1 MKQRLKN
8 NSAEKDRNFDVIC
21 KTKVERELGHRKEC
35 TAKTFIDAFLGS
47 HSIEILTAGHVPT
60 ESCLNCKLLSPLRMN
75 PNNKETKNGQE
86 IHELPTINVHG
97 SNSLQQPSAETTLI
111 PPEVF
116 PAIIFD
122 GPEFLDAEF
131 FAILSKAEE
140 ILKCIVE
147 ALQSN
152 KQNKIRDMGPYFANY
167 HDMLHR
173 SNGKLFPDNR
183 MAMLPQLRVP
193 LMMRLHKM
201 RLHS

>member
-1 MKQRLKN
+1 
-8 NSAEKDRNFDVIC
+8 
-21 KTKVERELGHRKEC
+21 
-35 TAKTFIDAFLGS
+35 
-47 HSIEILTAGHVPT
+47 
-60 ESCLNCKLLSPLRMN
+60 MN

-97 SNSLQQPSAETTLI
+97 SSSLQQPSAETTLI

-116 PAIIFD
+116 PAIIID

-152 KQNKIRDMGPYFANY
+152 KQNQIRDMGPYFANY

-183 MAMLPQLRVP
+183 MAMPPQLGVP
-193 LMMRLHKM
+193 LKMRLHKM
-201 RLHS
+201 KLHS